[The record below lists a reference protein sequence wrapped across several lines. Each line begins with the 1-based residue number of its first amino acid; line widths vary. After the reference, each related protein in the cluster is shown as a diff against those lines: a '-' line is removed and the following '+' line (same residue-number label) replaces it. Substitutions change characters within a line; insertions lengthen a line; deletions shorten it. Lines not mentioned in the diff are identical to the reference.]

1 MAPGPGLNRLVS
13 MKYKAFTLVEI
24 LIVVIILGI
33 LAAIVLPKFSN
44 ASAEARA
51 SMLADNLRLFRSQ
64 IQVYKEQHM
73 GIPPGPDAQ
82 TFCDQMTKASNR
94 NGETAA
100 PGTPGFTYGPYFS
113 QMPMNPINGKN
124 TVQIISAGN
133 FPTSAADANGWV
145 YQPSTVTF
153 SADCVGSDEG
163 GRSFFDY

>member
-1 MAPGPGLNRLVS
+1 

-44 ASAEARA
+44 ASQEARA

-73 GIPPGPDAQ
+73 GIPPGPDAG

-100 PGTPGFTYGPYFS
+100 PGTPGFGFGPYFS
-113 QMPMNPINGKN
+113 QMPGNPINGKN
-124 TVQIISAGN
+124 TVMIIGAGR
-133 FPTSAADANGWV
+133 FPMAATGDNGWV
-145 YQPSTVTF
+145 YQPSTIMF
-153 SADCVGSDEG
+153 SADCVGGDDA